1 MTRMSRLAALARD
14 TLSGGVWM
22 AVRVFSLAAWLWLLV
37 QQLPAEDFG
46 WLASVL
52 AVSAVCSLVA
62 PLGIP
67 YLFFADA
74 HSSIRNGKRWSE
86 ALGVLIVTGPLLAI
100 LGALLLDRW
109 LGGVVSLHVTIAF
122 MVVEVLI
129 ASLVQSAGLWGHSI
143 GHIGIAAGL
152 PAALTIARA
161 VAAGLCMTLLGNAD
175 MMLESYLLIHVVVGA
190 LVAFAMLIWVTRSV
204 ALEWRPTFPLISTF
218 IAAWRYAVMGGAAL
232 ASSELDKPL
241 MVRVMG
247 LHQAGH
253 YAMAYRVCSALA
265 MPATALAATMLP
277 RWGAAV
283 AQRDVV
289 RLKRSFIAALLAVAA
304 IGIVLIVL
312 LYTFLAI
319 YPPGS
324 FGLYPD
330 AWPWMQGLAGLVV
343 LIGLRQVAATAL
355 IAVGLPLV
363 RALLDIGSLA
373 ILAAVA
379 FLTYPALSIVGVMF
393 GCLLAEACA
402 AITMALFFFLALD
415 ELRSVGSSSDV

>member
-1 MTRMSRLAALARD
+1 
-14 TLSGGVWM
+14 M
-22 AVRVFSLAAWLWLLV
+22 AVRVFSLAVWVWLLV

-46 WLASVL
+46 WLAAVL

-62 PLGIP
+62 PFGIP

-74 HSSIRNGKRWSE
+74 HSSIKNGKRWSE
-86 ALGVLIVTGPLLAI
+86 ALGVLIVIGPVLAI
-100 LGALLLDRW
+100 AGALLLDRW
-109 LGGVVSLHVTIAF
+109 LGGVVSLHVTLAF

-143 GHIGIAAGL
+143 GHIAIAACL
-152 PAALTIARA
+152 PAVLTIARA
-161 VAAGLCMTLLGNAD
+161 VAAWLCVILLDNAGA
-175 MMLESYLLIHVVVGA
+175 MLESYLLLHVVVEA
-190 LVAFAMLIWVTRSV
+190 LAALAMLIWITRV
-204 ALEWRPTFPLISTF
+204 AALKWRPAFPVMSTF
-218 IAAWRYAVMGGAAL
+218 ISAWRYAAMGGAAL

-253 YAMAYRVCSALA
+253 YALAYRVCSALA
-265 MPATALAATMLP
+265 MPTTALAATMLP
-277 RWGAAV
+277 RWSAAV

-304 IGIVLIVL
+304 IGAVLITL
-312 LYTFLAI
+312 LYACLAI

-330 AWPWMQGLAGLVV
+330 AWPWMQGLAGLVL

-355 IAVGLPLV
+355 LAVGLPLV
-363 RALLDIGSLA
+363 RALSDISSLA
-373 ILAAVA
+373 ILAMVA
-379 FLTYPALSIVGVMF
+379 FLTYPSLSIGGVML

-402 AITMALFFFLALD
+402 AITMAIFFFLALD
-415 ELRSVGSSSDV
+415 ELRPVGSSSDA